1 MPRKKIV
8 QDDELLL
15 AARRVLARVGP
26 AGVTVEKVA
35 QETGLAKATLLQRFG
50 SKRGLMLA
58 LAEQGTAMLRQRFAE
73 ALKQEGSP
81 LARLID
87 LFSARSGIIGKP
99 EQLAGQLMF
108 LPTALGDKDFRK
120 LAVEQARLSI
130 AGAEELIAAAV
141 AAKELLCEDIHELA
155 QLIHVTYNG
164 ALLTWVVLQKGKV
177 QDSTRASVE
186 AVLRPYRARRGRHA

>member
-1 MPRKKIV
+1 M
-8 QDDELLL
+8 QDDELLR
-15 AARRVLARVGP
+15 AARRVLSRVGP

-58 LAEQGTAMLRQRFAE
+58 LAQQGTTMLRQRFAE
-73 ALKQEGSP
+73 VLKQEGSP

-87 LFSARSGIIGKP
+87 LFSTRAGIIAKP
-99 EQLAGQLMF
+99 EQLSGQLMF

-130 AGAEELIAAAV
+130 AGAEKLIVAAAV
-141 AAKELLCEDIHELA
+141 AGELSCEDPHELA
-155 QLIHVTYNG
+155 LLIHVTYNG

-186 AVLRPYRARRGRHA
+186 AVLRPYRVRRGRPA